1 MNIKKSILLF
11 LICFSCTSNKNE
23 TLGKLIIIKGEIQ
36 NLKDS
41 TIVVLKKFGGVK
53 IDSAFVFN
61 QKFKLFYKNKSDQGG
76 LFYLNLKTKKDST
89 LYGTDLWLEKD
100 NLVINGDVRK
110 KEIIKVINNKTNT
123 ILRSY
128 RNVPLKYDSQIEKLF
143 TSQMNQKKREQIFNV
158 FMDSIKKDQLNFLFK
173 NSNNS
178 FSLDEFFRFNDHLSK
193 DSLSIFY
200 NNLNNNLKESVNG
213 VLLKKH
219 ISTERIKIGQTFKDF
234 EARNINGDLVKL
246 SDYKGKIIVL
256 DFWAYWRKWCHV
268 QNEKEFSYLNKKYKD
283 DIVIISYSLD
293 EKMEVWK
300 KSISKS
306 SYQWVNLSNLKG
318 MKDPI
323 AFQYGV
329 SLLPHSFLINKEGKL
344 IKQFIGYK
352 KDSIIEKE
360 IMKLINKTEQK

>member
-143 TSQMNQKKREQIFNV
+143 TSQMNKR
-158 FMDSIKKDQLNFLFK
+158 
-173 NSNNS
+173 
-178 FSLDEFFRFNDHLSK
+178 
-193 DSLSIFY
+193 
-200 NNLNNNLKESVNG
+200 KESRF
-213 VLLKKH
+213 LMFLW
-219 ISTERIKIGQTFKDF
+219 IQLRKI
-234 EARNINGDLVKL
+234 N
-246 SDYKGKIIVL
+246 
-256 DFWAYWRKWCHV
+256 
-268 QNEKEFSYLNKKYKD
+268 
-283 DIVIISYSLD
+283 
-293 EKMEVWK
+293 
-300 KSISKS
+300 
-306 SYQWVNLSNLKG
+306 
-318 MKDPI
+318 
-323 AFQYGV
+323 
-329 SLLPHSFLINKEGKL
+329 
-344 IKQFIGYK
+344 
-352 KDSIIEKE
+352 
-360 IMKLINKTEQK
+360 